1 MKKDP
6 IKIVLILFLIL
17 GVSGT
22 LFSFVLFIIGGK
34 ADGVISHVQYNT
46 KNTVISIDYSYDDRT
61 FTKSQSYQKNKKI
74 SKGET
79 KKVYFFKNK
88 PEKAYTMKS
97 FSLFYFI
104 VIFFTPF
111 AYLLFKSKLPDERA
125 AEHPHHSNKNKND
138 IES

>member
-6 IKIVLILFLIL
+6 IKIVLILFFIL

-34 ADGVISHVQYNT
+34 AEGVISHVQHNT
-46 KNTVISIDYSYDDRT
+46 KNTVVSIEYSYDDRT
-61 FTKSQSYQKNKKI
+61 YTKSQSYQKNKKI

-79 KKVYFFKNK
+79 KKVYFFKNR

-97 FSLFYFI
+97 FSIFYFI
-104 VIFFTPF
+104 IIFYTPF
-111 AYLLFKSKLPDERA
+111 AFILFKRKSPDDKRT
-125 AEHPHHSNKNKND
+125 NN
-138 IES
+138 